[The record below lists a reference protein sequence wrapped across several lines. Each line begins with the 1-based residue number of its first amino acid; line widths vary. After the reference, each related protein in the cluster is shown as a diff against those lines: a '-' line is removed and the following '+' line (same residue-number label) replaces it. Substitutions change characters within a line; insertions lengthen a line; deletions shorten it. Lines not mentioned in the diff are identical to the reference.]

1 MLKDITLGQYFPG
14 DTPIHRLDPRTKL
27 IGVVLYFIALFSAK
41 GPVSMGL
48 VFLTL
53 VLSVALS
60 RIKPKSLLKG
70 MKPLLFIMIFTA
82 LLNLFYTD
90 GRVLA
95 RWWIFKI
102 TAEGLERT
110 ILMVVR
116 IMLLVSCTFLLTYTT
131 SPLQLTDGL
140 EHLMRPLKKI
150 RFPVHELSMMMSIA
164 LRFIPTLIEE
174 LDKIMSAQKARGAD
188 FETGGLIKRAKALL
202 PVLVPLFVSA
212 FRRADELATAME
224 CRCYHGGEGR
234 SRMKEL
240 QMHGIDLTAFV
251 FLIAV
256 VVGVIFLS
264 RIGL

>member
-27 IGVVLYFIALFSAK
+27 VGVVLYFIALFSAK

-240 QMHGIDLTAFV
+240 QMHGIDLTAFA